1 MLHKTKGIALKTTSY
16 AESSI
21 VAHVYTELLGMQAYL
36 INGAKKPK
44 AKIHASLFQPLHP
57 LEMVVYHKDTNGLQ
71 RIKEAQQVPVLK
83 HIPLDIIKSSMALFL
98 NEVLYKALKKQS
110 PDPFLFQ
117 FVQQSIAWLDETESN
132 LANFH
137 LIFLIKLS
145 RFLGFL
151 PLQSAGSPMPYFD
164 MLEGVFLKN
173 LPAHSHVL
181 QPPHTQLLYLLLQST
196 YTQAAELKIGKE
208 DRKFLL
214 EKLLEFYKLH
224 TENFGTIHALYVLEE
239 IFQ

>member
-16 AESSI
+16 SENSI
-21 VAHVYTELLGMQAYL
+21 VAHIYTEAYGMQAYL

-57 LEMVVYHKDTNGLQ
+57 LDMVVYYKESNSLQ
-71 RIKEAQQVPVLK
+71 RIKEAHQVPVLK

-98 NEVLYKALKKQS
+98 NEVLYKALRNQS

-117 FVQQSIAWLDETESN
+117 FVQQSIAWLDETDSN

-137 LIFLIKLS
+137 LVFLIKLS

-151 PLQSAGSPMPYFD
+151 PLQTVGTPMPYFD
-164 MLEGVFLKN
+164 MLDGVFSKN

-181 QPPHTQLLYLLLQST
+181 QAPHTSFLYQILQTGYEQS
-196 YTQAAELKIGKE
+196 QNLKINKE